1 MTTEEAAE
9 CDGRRQGP
17 HPVLSF
23 SGEDGTWSLKAKEQL
38 SLLYLCE
45 FTEDMTYL
53 YIPTLADH
61 PVC

>member
-1 MTTEEAAE
+1 MELESKGTI
-9 CDGRRQGP
+9 DSVVP
-17 HPVLSF
+17 LS
-23 SGEDGTWSLKAKEQL
+23 SLPG
-38 SLLYLCE
+38 YE